1 MINLNI
7 SNIFEYEPRWKEIIE
22 SSKIIKKKNINNKI
36 LIAVGAGGLK
46 FNVKLETLIGTA
58 LAMRNASVEFLIC
71 NKLLDG
77 CLMSTID
84 QFKNKD
90 EYIKDKNKKLCNQC
104 FNFGDSY
111 LTKTG
116 LSVNY
121 LGNYINQ
128 EFLKKFHIYFYKK
141 FKNFSIS
148 NLEKIKFKKINIGEH
163 AKAGALRFLAKG
175 ELNVSDK
182 LVLLNFVKSS
192 FLSYFAFN
200 NLLKKK
206 KFDLVF
212 LNHGIYV
219 PQGIFV
225 DVAKLNKVK
234 VVTWSVSSRK
244 SRFIFSHKDTYH
256 RTLLNEP
263 VSNWENI
270 QFHNKEKK
278 MIQLYIKSREIGKND
293 WIYFHNPKPDFNI
306 KKFFKK
312 KNITQKKFIVTL
324 LTNVIWDAQLHFQ
337 KNIFITMMDW
347 IIKTINFYKN
357 NNNFQLVIR
366 VHPAELTG
374 SIPSNQS
381 VIETLREKNIPLS
394 KNIFLVGPED
404 KISTYALCKKS
415 DLILIYGTKMGFE
428 VATFGK
434 PIIAAG
440 EAWVKNKK
448 ISYDPKSKKEYFK
461 MLEKS
466 KEIKI
471 SKARKERALRYAF
484 HYFFRRSIA
493 FNSFE
498 YAPEKKLH
506 IKFTNNSIK
515 NLINNLDPGLNL
527 VCDSILNDNEFIFK
541 TN

>member
-7 SNIFEYEPRWKEIIE
+7 SNIFEYEPPWKKIIQN
-22 SSKIIKKKNINNKI
+22 SKLIKKKNINKKI

-77 CLMSTID
+77 CLMSTIG
-84 QFKNKD
+84 QFENID
-90 EYIKDKNKKLCNQC
+90 EYINDKNKKLCNQC

-116 LSVNY
+116 LPVNY
-121 LGNYINQ
+121 LGNHINQ
-128 EFLKKFHIYFYKK
+128 EFLKKFSNFFYKK
-141 FKNFSIS
+141 YKNFSVS
-148 NLEKIKFKKINIGEH
+148 DLEKIKFDKINIGEH
-163 AKAGALRFLAKG
+163 AKAGTLRFLAKG
-175 ELNVSDK
+175 DLNSSDK
-182 LVLLNFVKSS
+182 LVLLDFVKSS
-192 FLSYFAFN
+192 FLSYFAFS

-219 PQGIFV
+219 PQGVFV

-234 VVTWSVSSRK
+234 VVTWCASSHK
-244 SRFIFSHKDTYH
+244 SRFIFSHNDTYH
-256 RTLLNEP
+256 RTLLNERRT
-263 VSNWENI
+263 NWENI
-270 QFHNKEKK
+270 YFHNKEKN
-278 MIQLYIKSREIGKND
+278 MIQLYIKSRETGKND

-306 KKFFKK
+306 KNFFKN
-312 KNITQKKFIVTL
+312 KNISKKKYIVTL
-324 LTNVIWDAQLHFQ
+324 LTNVIWDAQIHFQ
-337 KNIFITMMDW
+337 KNIFNNMMDW
-347 IIKTINFYKN
+347 IISTIKFYKN
-357 NNNFQLVIR
+357 NNSIQLVIR

-404 KISTYALCKKS
+404 KISTYILCKKS

-434 PIIAAG
+434 PIITAG
-440 EAWVKNKK
+440 EAWVKNKN
-448 ISYDPKSKKEYFK
+448 ISYDPKSKKQYFD
-461 MLEKS
+461 MLKRP
-466 KEIKI
+466 KELKI
-471 SKARKERALRYAF
+471 NKARKERALRYAF

-498 YAPEKKLH
+498 CFTEKKLH

-515 NLINNLDPGLNL
+515 NLINNSDLGLNI
-527 VCDSILNDNEFIFK
+527 VCEGILNDNEFIF

>member
-1 MINLNI
+1 MINFNI
-7 SNIFEYEPRWKEIIE
+7 SNLFEYQPSWKKIIQT
-22 SSKIIKKKNINNKI
+22 SKFIKKKNINNKI

-71 NKLLDG
+71 DKLLDG
-77 CLMSTID
+77 CLMSTIG
-84 QFKNKD
+84 QFQNKD
-90 EYIKDKNKKLCNQC
+90 EYIKNKNKNLCNQC
-104 FNFGDSY
+104 FNSGNFY
-111 LTKTG
+111 LTNTG
-116 LSVNY
+116 LPVNY
-121 LGNYINQ
+121 LGNYIDD
-128 EFLKKFHIYFYKK
+128 EFLKRFNIFFYKK
-141 FKNFSIS
+141 YKDYSLL
-148 NLEKIKFKKINIGEH
+148 NLEKIKFENINIGEH

-225 DVAKLNKVK
+225 DVAKLNKIK
-234 VVTWSVSSRK
+234 IVTWCASSRK

-270 QFHNKEKK
+270 NFKIKEKN
-278 MIQLYIKSREIGKND
+278 MIQSYIKSRETGKND
-293 WIYFHNPKPDFNI
+293 WIYFHNPKPDFDI
-306 KKFFKK
+306 KNFFKRR
-312 KNITQKKFIVTL
+312 NISQKKKIVTL
-324 LTNVIWDAQLHFQ
+324 LTNVIWDAQIHFQ
-337 KNIFITMMDW
+337 KNIFENMMDW

-357 NNNFQLVIR
+357 TNTQLLIR

-381 VIETLREKNIPLS
+381 VLETLREKNISLS
-394 KNIFLVGPED
+394 KNIFLVGPEE
-404 KISTYALCKKS
+404 KISTYILCKKS
-415 DLILIYGTKMGFE
+415 DLIIIYGTKMGFE

-434 PIIAAG
+434 PVITAG
-440 EAWVKNKK
+440 EAWVRNKN
-448 ISYDPKSKKEYFK
+448 ISYDPNSQREYFNWLK
-461 MLEKS
+461 RFKKLKVN
-466 KEIKI
+466 KE
-471 SKARKERALRYAF
+471 RKERALRYAF
-484 HYFFRRSIA
+484 HYFFRRSIV

-498 YAPEKKLH
+498 CFTEKKLH

-515 NLINNLDPGLNL
+515 NLINNSDLGLDI
-527 VCDSILNDNEFIFK
+527 VCEGILNDYEFFF
-541 TN
+541 NN

>member
-46 FNVKLETLIGTA
+46 FHVKLETLIGTA

-71 NKLLDG
+71 DKLLDG

-84 QFKNKD
+84 QFENKD
-90 EYIKDKNKKLCNQC
+90 EYIKDKNKKLCHQC

-111 LTKTG
+111 LKKTG

-121 LGNYINQ
+121 LGNYIDQ
-128 EFLKKFHIYFYKK
+128 EFLKKFNIFFYKK
-141 FKNFSIS
+141 FKNFSVS
-148 NLEKIKFKKINIGEH
+148 NLEKIKFENINIGEH

>member
-46 FNVKLETLIGTA
+46 FHVKLETLIGTA

-71 NKLLDG
+71 DKLLDG

-84 QFKNKD
+84 QFENKD
-90 EYIKDKNKKLCNQC
+90 EYIKDKNKKLCHQC

-111 LTKTG
+111 LKKTG

-121 LGNYINQ
+121 LGNYIDQ
-128 EFLKKFHIYFYKK
+128 EFLKKFNIFFYKK
-141 FKNFSIS
+141 FKNFSVS
-148 NLEKIKFKKINIGEH
+148 NLEKIKFENINIGEH

-434 PIIAAG
+434 PIITAG